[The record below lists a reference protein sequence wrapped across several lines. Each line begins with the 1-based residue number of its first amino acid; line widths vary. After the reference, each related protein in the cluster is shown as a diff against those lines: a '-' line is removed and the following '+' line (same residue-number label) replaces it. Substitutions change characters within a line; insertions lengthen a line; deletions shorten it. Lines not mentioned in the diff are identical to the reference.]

1 MAAPTAGYTR
11 HGGTYCR
18 LYSAVLCTCCRY
30 AATKAAAEQIVKSYY
45 TSFKVP
51 VIITRGN
58 NVYGPHQYPEKARP
72 PPSRSARPTP
82 TLPPPHA
89 RPAAQI
95 IPKTLSTRT
104 RTRTRTR
111 SSPNSSAA
119 WSTACPA
126 ACTATAPTA
135 VTSST

>member
-58 NVYGPHQYPEKARP
+58 NVYGPHQYPEKARSAP
-72 PPSRSARPTP
+72 PPTAPRPPSPRPTP
-82 TLPPPHA
+82 APPH
-89 RPAAQI
+89 
-95 IPKTLSTRT
+95 
-104 RTRTRTR
+104 R
-111 SSPNSSAA
+111 SSPK
-119 WSTACPA
+119 P
-126 ACTATAPTA
+126 
-135 VTSST
+135 